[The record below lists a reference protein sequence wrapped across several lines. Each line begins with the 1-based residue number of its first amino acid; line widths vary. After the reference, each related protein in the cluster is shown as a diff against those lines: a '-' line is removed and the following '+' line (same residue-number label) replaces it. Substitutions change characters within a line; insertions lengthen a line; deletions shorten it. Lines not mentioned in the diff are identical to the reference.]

1 MQSRDEK
8 VADTPCFFRPVLLQF
23 GHTLESL
30 NKSSSAE
37 QRIFCPNHAVRKT
50 GNTYSIPTFSAL
62 SLGTKSLA
70 VSTCRFNQSFLR
82 NIQQLLQIRWTT
94 FNYSSKLLSKSTEDV
109 HFVSKKVFIFKNRKV
124 STEAC
129 RFYFFTINYSLFA
142 LLFRKLSI
150 R

>member
-1 MQSRDEK
+1 M
-8 VADTPCFFRPVLLQF
+8 
-23 GHTLESL
+23 
-30 NKSSSAE
+30 
-37 QRIFCPNHAVRKT
+37 
-50 GNTYSIPTFSAL
+50 GNTYSIPTFSVL

-124 STEAC
+124 ST
-129 RFYFFTINYSLFA
+129 
-142 LLFRKLSI
+142 
-150 R
+150 